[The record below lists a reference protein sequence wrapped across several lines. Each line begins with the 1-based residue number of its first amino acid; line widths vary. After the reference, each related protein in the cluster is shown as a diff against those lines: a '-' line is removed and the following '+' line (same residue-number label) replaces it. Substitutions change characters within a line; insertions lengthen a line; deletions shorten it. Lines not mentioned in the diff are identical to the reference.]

1 MEPRVR
7 DISLNDS
14 YHFTIRGNQ
23 FIEVPT
29 FKADLEPALA
39 WTKEGGYRVSESRD
53 SQYVLEFLTRFP
65 QKRKE
70 QIESYLVPID
80 DWDKRGATLVGL
92 RFSAGDAS
100 LLAEKSRS
108 LGYNWPSPSKAG
120 NVTEPECIELPQWEL
135 NEFKLMAD
143 AMIGINVNLAT
154 DEQAWDS
161 LTKGDFLRHDVCDAI
176 CCDRLDLKWD
186 VDALCLLGKLKVLSF
201 SERAKLTLAL
211 AEFWNRC
218 GDDKAESVF
227 QRLLKQFNG
236 SN

>member
-1 MEPRVR
+1 
-7 DISLNDS
+7 LNDS
-14 YHFTIRGNQ
+14 CHFTIKGNN
-23 FIEVPT
+23 FIEVPV
-29 FKADLEPALA
+29 FKAELEPALA
-39 WTKEGGYRVSESRD
+39 WTKEGDYKVSESTD
-53 SQYVLEFLTRFP
+53 SQYVLEFLERFP

-70 QIESYLVPID
+70 QIQSYLVPIE

-92 RFSAGDAS
+92 RFSADDAS
-100 LLAEKSRS
+100 FLEEKSRS
-108 LGYNWPSPSKAG
+108 LGYDWPSPAKLRDVS
-120 NVTEPECIELPQWEL
+120 EEESLELPQWEL
-135 NEFKLMAD
+135 NEFKLIAD

-186 VDALCLLGKLKVLSF
+186 VDALCLLGKLKELLF
-201 SERAKLTLAL
+201 SERATLTLAL

-218 GDDKAESVF
+218 GDDNAESVF